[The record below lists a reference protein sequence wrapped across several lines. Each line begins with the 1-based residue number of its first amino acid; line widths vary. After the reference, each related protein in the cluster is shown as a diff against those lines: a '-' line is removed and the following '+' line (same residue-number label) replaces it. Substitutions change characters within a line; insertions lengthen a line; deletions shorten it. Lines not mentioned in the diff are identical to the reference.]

1 MLSRH
6 AEGLFWMGRYIERA
20 AYITRMLDVASNKQL
35 EAPLEVSSQVWH
47 DMLRVLN
54 LLEDYRATYGSE
66 ASTASVNQFL
76 VFDRANAS
84 SVAAS
89 VIEARGNVMNV
100 RDIVPIELLEAI
112 NQLYVQLTGQGLERF
127 VERSPHELYE
137 AVSWHC
143 RAISGA
149 IDDAMPRDD
158 GYRFLML
165 GRMLE
170 RAEMTCR
177 MIAVNRT
184 GCGTDTSAWMSV
196 LRSVSGFHGFMQQYG
211 PLAPADDVVRF
222 MLQEASFPFSLFH
235 CLERSAEVAGALSGL
250 GSWTSARHLGRIAA
264 ELHYA
269 DVPRVD
275 DPGLEGFLDRVQEGI
290 QTCSEALHDDLYQ
303 FGGDP
308 LLYSFEA
315 M

>member
-20 AYITRMLDVASNKQL
+20 AYITRMLDVASHKQL
-35 EAPLEVSSQVWH
+35 EAATDVSAQIWH
-47 DMLRVLN
+47 DMLEVLN
-54 LLEDYRATYGSE
+54 LLQRFQETYGSDT
-66 ASTASVNQFL
+66 STASVNNFL
-76 VFDRANAS
+76 VFDRSNSS

-89 VIEARGNVMNV
+89 VIEARRNVMNV
-100 RDIVPIELLEAI
+100 RDIVPIELLETI
-112 NQLYVQLTGQGLERF
+112 NQLHVQLTGRRLERF

-137 AVSWHC
+137 AVARHC

-158 GYRFLML
+158 GYRFLVL

-177 MIAVNRT
+177 MVTVNRAA
-184 GCGTDTSAWMSV
+184 CGSDMSAWMSV

-222 MLQEASFPFSLFH
+222 MLQEPTFPFSLFH
-235 CLERSAEVAGALSGL
+235 CLERSSAVARELSGS
-250 GSWTSARHLGRIAA
+250 GSWKSARHLGRISA

-269 DVPRVD
+269 DVPKVED
-275 DPGLEGFLDRVQEGI
+275 SGLEAFLDRLQESI
-290 QTCSEALHDDLYQ
+290 QTASAALHDDLYQ

-308 LLYSFEA
+308 LVYSFEA